1 MNSPPAG
8 KDKFSTRN
16 PKVNA
21 KDHIVVQ
28 NIWSA
33 PGLIFLAKYHH
44 IKLWAKT
51 IKIRAEAPIYRVN
64 KAWENRT

>member
-28 NIWSA
+28 KYLVRPGFNIF
-33 PGLIFLAKYHH
+33 G
-44 IKLWAKT
+44 
-51 IKIRAEAPIYRVN
+51 
-64 KAWENRT
+64 